1 MLSENTM
8 FFVLKNKKQ
17 KNSYQIGLYHP
28 LVNLLGIFSEN
39 FIYYIN
45 IDIHEE

>member
-17 KNSYQIGLYHP
+17 KNSFWLF
-28 LVNLLGIFSEN
+28 NMFSC
-39 FIYYIN
+39 FFYSKK
-45 IDIHEE
+45 